1 LKISKAPT
9 AAPRPPSPVTPRT
22 VERQRRS
29 DEKAATLLGVERIVV
44 NYTKPIVVRRPQQ
57 GPEEALLEKAPLSLD
72 LPKKDVRRQL
82 YDISERPSLEA
93 EALREEMILNDVRFD
108 GALET
113 DPQQRPAFDPST
125 LFDLMSMQI
134 NPDDKQRSYTSPRPS
149 SQVSDPFDL
158 SIESLSPRQSLRS
171 NSPNRSSTHDSDRI
185 GPFKGE
191 GESIESKKSIEE
203 PRTSSSMLTQKAKSK
218 AVSSLHRS
226 STESK
231 RISQD
236 VDDLFAKFVDID
248 ALRQI
253 EWKKEDN
260 TFMYVICASHQ
271 SEFTEREAGR
281 HHKSETSSSS
291 SAKHWQDYL
300 L

>member
-1 LKISKAPT
+1 
-9 AAPRPPSPVTPRT
+9 
-22 VERQRRS
+22 
-29 DEKAATLLGVERIVV
+29 
-44 NYTKPIVVRRPQQ
+44 VRRPQQ

-113 DPQQRPAFDPST
+113 DPQQRPTFDPST

-158 SIESLSPRQSLRS
+158 SIGSLSPRQSPRAS
-171 NSPNRSSTHDSDRI
+171 SPDQSASHKSDQFELDE
-185 GPFKGE
+185 GEGE
-191 GESIESKKSIEE
+191 GESIKSNHSIEQHQA
-203 PRTSSSMLTQKAKSK
+203 SSSKAQQITKSK
-218 AVSSLHRS
+218 IISSSHRS
-226 STESK
+226 STVAKEST
-231 RISQD
+231 QE
-236 VDDLFAKFVDID
+236 VDDLFAEFVDID

-253 EWKKEDN
+253 KWKKEGN
-260 TFMYVICASHQ
+260 TFMYVI
-271 SEFTEREAGR
+271 R
-281 HHKSETSSSS
+281 KSPRVG
-291 SAKHWQDYL
+291 L
-300 L
+300 LNDC